1 MPHALAPAYS
11 SEAQIAFAAAVALAA
26 MAAALLLLLVIAAMR
41 GLRRR
46 RVERIARQE
55 EGWRRA
61 MHQALEVPSTQA
73 ADLAPI
79 SDADLPE
86 FLALWNKLQD
96 SQSGAAAD
104 NLTDLL
110 RRNGLDARAMRLLN
124 SRRLRSRLI
133 AMTSMGHL
141 REERAWSTLE
151 ALAQRGG
158 TVVSFAAARALLRI
172 EPRRAL
178 DVLAASIVQR
188 ADWSVARLGCMFAEL
203 GPAIVTPSLTTM
215 LISRPRAG
223 LDRVVKLARFG
234 DRARIAPIMR
244 GWLSASDDP
253 DITMAALDYV
263 EDDRELPWATGAARH
278 PEWRVRMAAA
288 KALGRIGAASE
299 LNTLLDLLRD
309 PVWWVRF
316 HAAQALT
323 RLHGM
328 TTEELQLIRER
339 ARDSFAADMLAHA
352 LAAMPARKIKL

>member
-1 MPHALAPAYS
+1 LAPAYS
-11 SEAQIAFAAAVALAA
+11 SDAQIAFATGVAVAAVAGALALLVA
-26 MAAALLLLLVIAAMR
+26 IAALRA
-41 GLRRR
+41 LRRR

-55 EGWRRA
+55 EAWRHA
-61 MHQALEVPSTQA
+61 MHEAMQAPPQGT
-73 ADLAPI
+73 LAPLA
-79 SDADLPE
+79 DADLPE
-86 FLALWNKLQD
+86 FLMLWNRLQE
-96 SQSGAAAD
+96 SLRGTAAE
-104 NLTDLL
+104 NMVELL
-110 RRNGLDARAMRLLN
+110 RRNGLDVRAIQLLKGG
-124 SRRLRSRLI
+124 SLRSRLI
-133 AMTSMGHL
+133 AMTTLGHL
-141 REERAWSTLE
+141 RDERAWGALE
-151 ALAQRGG
+151 ALARSAGA
-158 TVVSFAAARALLRI
+158 VVSFAAARALLRI

-178 DVLAASIVQR
+178 DGLTGPIVQR
-188 ADWSVARLGCMFAEL
+188 SDWSVARLGCMFAEL
-203 GPAIVTPSLTTM
+203 GPALVTPSLTTM

-234 DRARIAPIMR
+234 DRSRIAPIMR

-253 DITMAALDYV
+253 DIIMAALDYV
-263 EDDRELPWATGAARH
+263 EDERELPWAKGAARH

-299 LNTLLDLLRD
+299 LATLLDLLRD
-309 PVWWVRF
+309 PGWWVRF